1 MSIKH
6 KHKVHEILPL
16 LQDTNEVPPPI
27 GPVASW
33 VSSTS
38 LNCTAIEIILCV
50 VNKANHDK

>member
-16 LQDTNEVPPPI
+16 LQDANEVPPPI